1 MGSINDLFTQKQ
13 EVRIAR
19 VTGFSS
25 SKEFK
30 VSIGGTIRRVNSAAS
45 EIIKV
50 GDTVLL
56 NKTPHG
62 KYYIVGKTTGLGN
75 SKNVKEITRNG

>member
-1 MGSINDLFTQKQ
+1 MGSINNLFTQKQ
-13 EVRIAR
+13 EVTLAR

-25 SKEFK
+25 SSEFK
-30 VSIGGTIRRVNSAAS
+30 VSIGGVIRRVNSAAS

-75 SKNVKEITRNG
+75 SKNVKEIPRNG